1 MTDLSAPKRARFV
14 ELMKQTPEY
23 KLMKAAEAKMCPTN
37 VRCPTPDP
45 MVSTAKRAWETQ
57 ACIWRRQI
65 RQYGQ
70 TVTDD
75 ETKDQ
80 MQKKK
85 ATEEQLLCFVS

>member
-1 MTDLSAPKRARFV
+1 MTDLCLAKRARFV
-14 ELMKQTPEY
+14 ETMKQTPEY
-23 KLMKAAEAKMCPTN
+23 KLWKAAEAKMCPTN
-37 VRCPTPDP
+37 VRCPTPDAMAYSP
-45 MVSTAKRAWETQ
+45 KRPWETQ

-70 TVTDD
+70 TDD

-85 ATEEQLLCFVS
+85 ATEEQVLCFVS